1 MPSPWRGSEPEMFG
15 DEMVNSDAKFGISLS
30 WALSPEGET
39 PLRRLSWVLHCS
51 RGGGGW
57 RWGFPEDH
65 SIIQPL
71 CIERNVGVKGLEL
84 LHGLQRQKKSQSFGR
99 KWEIWSGPSACQDWF
114 KLPPPE
120 KVLPL
125 RRLGKNAWQNNARC
139 LQVAWIGSGVSSLP
153 ESAAS

>member
-30 WALSPEGET
+30 WALREK
-39 PLRRLSWVLHCS
+39 LHSGDSVGCYIAV
-51 RGGGGW
+51 GVGGW
-57 RWGFPEDH
+57 RWGFSEDH
-65 SIIQPL
+65 SIVQPL

-99 KWEIWSGPSACQDWF
+99 KWEIWSGPSACQDRF
-114 KLPPPE
+114 KSPPPE
-120 KVLPL
+120 KVVPL

-139 LQVAWIGSGVSSLP
+139 LQVASIGSGVSSLP
-153 ESAAS
+153 ENAAS